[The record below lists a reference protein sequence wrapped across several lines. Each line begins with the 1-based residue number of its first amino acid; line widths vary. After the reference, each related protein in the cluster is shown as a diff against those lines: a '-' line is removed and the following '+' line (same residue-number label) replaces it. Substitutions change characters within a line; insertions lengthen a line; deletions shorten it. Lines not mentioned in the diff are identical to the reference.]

1 MLLIYYANRAEKSIL
16 DPIIKELKNQN
27 IEFLYEDLSTHVKNI
42 EDDKNL
48 SKVYDFVYNQI
59 IDLKNKIKG
68 SIVIGDRREIMF
80 ATMALFVKDIPVYQ
94 LAAGDLSEKI
104 SLVDDYFRHLITI
117 ISKKQV
123 CFTRQSLKNS
133 NKLRGLLNLE
143 TKSQFLPNPT
153 LSDINLNDL
162 KKKYSEPY
170 DLILMHPQSLSV
182 DNTISDSKITKLY
195 FNKNKKTIIIKGNK
209 DKNYEILYQLWNE
222 LSKSKNVKLFDN
234 LKKDKF
240 INLLANCDRFI
251 TNSSC
256 SFYEAPLFL
265 KKENIIHVG
274 NRNKNR
280 EIASY
285 DIKDMK
291 SSKKIV
297 NFIKEV

>member
-195 FNKNKKTIIIKGNK
+195 FNKNKKTLTNVEICLFVALIISLFPLLPTNNFFNNWINVIYYISIGFF
-209 DKNYEILYQLWNE
+209 LYFRH
-222 LSKSKNVKLFDN
+222 SKNLEN
-234 LKKDKF
+234 LDK
-240 INLLANCDRFI
+240 
-251 TNSSC
+251 
-256 SFYEAPLFL
+256 
-265 KKENIIHVG
+265 
-274 NRNKNR
+274 
-280 EIASY
+280 
-285 DIKDMK
+285 
-291 SSKKIV
+291 
-297 NFIKEV
+297 